1 MNEKLNFIHGRRSIR
16 QYTPE
21 TVDEQT
27 IRSLLEAG
35 MSAPSA
41 RACDPW
47 RILVVTDRA
56 KLDKLAEILPYGK
69 MLRMAPLAFVVCGD
83 LNQANS
89 QSLSYL
95 LQDCSA
101 AIENI
106 LLAAHALGLGAV
118 WLGIHPRE
126 DRVTGVKQLFGMPE
140 EIIPVGAISLGHPA
154 ETKEAR
160 TRFKPEYAHYDQW

>member
-47 RILVVTDRA
+47 RILVVTDRT

-95 LQDCSA
+95 LQVVGRDVLV
-101 AIENI
+101 EVDVVYLLFKI
-106 LLAAHALGLGAV
+106 L
-118 WLGIHPRE
+118 
-126 DRVTGVKQLFGMPE
+126 GM
-140 EIIPVGAISLGHPA
+140 G
-154 ETKEAR
+154 K
-160 TRFKPEYAHYDQW
+160 F

>member
-1 MNEKLNFIHGRRSIR
+1 MVQE
-16 QYTPE
+16 
-21 TVDEQT
+21 
-27 IRSLLEAG
+27 LLQAA
-35 MSAPSA
+35 MAAPSA
-41 RACDPW
+41 CCTDPW
-47 RILVVTDRA
+47 HFIVLKKEETRRQVAALL
-56 KLDKLAEILPYGK
+56 KNGGFLAD
-69 MLRMAPLAFVVCGD
+69 APMGFVVCGD

-160 TRFKPEYAHYDQW
+160 TRFKPEYVHYDQW